1 MAKDKRQEKPPKRK
15 TLPPADRNDVCE
27 GNNKVKRVKRETQEV
42 EEAPVQLPEDTIAAE
57 EKQENKAKQKTPEA
71 KTTEEVPAPPN
82 DPDEEEDLSPEE
94 RRVLERKMKK
104 IRKKEEK
111 AHLREQ
117 GIILPKPIIIPLPSK
132 ASKIALDYLTCWAEN
147 REGWKFQKIRQT
159 WLLQH
164 MFDSEQVP
172 DEKFSVMLEYIEGL
186 RGGARETTVQKA
198 LVLVEESGQED
209 PDVQKRAQR
218 ARDVI
223 QMLA

>member
-1 MAKDKRQEKPPKRK
+1 M
-15 TLPPADRNDVCE
+15 
-27 GNNKVKRVKRETQEV
+27 EV
-42 EEAPVQLPEDTIAAE
+42 EEAPVQLPEDTIAVE
-57 EKQENKAKQKTPEA
+57 LKQENKAKQKTPKAE
-71 KTTEEVPAPPN
+71 TTEEVPVSPK

-94 RRVLERKMKK
+94 RRVLERKLKK
-104 IRKKEEK
+104 IRKKEER
-111 AHLREQ
+111 ARLREQ
-117 GIILPKPIIIPLPSK
+117 GIILPKPKITPRPSK

-147 REGWKFQKIRQT
+147 REEWKFQKIRQT
-159 WLLQH
+159 WLFQH

-172 DEKFSVMLEYIEGL
+172 DEKFSLMLEYIEGL
-186 RGGARETTVQKA
+186 QGGARQTTVQKA